1 MTLYVDIIFLENI
14 LMNSIILL
22 ATGVILKSSIKII
35 NNLIGS
41 TIGAIYAVIIYT
53 THIAVYSNLI
63 LKIILSIAMVYIT
76 FKPPNIKS
84 FLKHIIIFYLTSF
97 TFGGVAFAL
106 IYFVQPR
113 NILIKDG
120 VLVGTYPIKIILIG
134 GILGFII
141 ITISFKNIKGKFTK
155 KDMQCNIIIN
165 KNDREANIPAIV
177 DTGNV
182 LKDSITKMPVI
193 VIEKKKLEGIFPNQI
208 LENIGD
214 IISGKEVDLG
224 EYASKIRVIP
234 FKSLGKENGILL
246 GIKTEAINIIY
257 QDSLHYVKNI
267 IIGIYNGNLSRSGRY
282 YGLVGL
288 DVLNEQ

>member
-14 LMNSIILL
+14 FMNSIILL
-22 ATGVILKSSIKII
+22 ATGVVLKTPIKIV
-35 NNLIGS
+35 NNIIGS
-41 TIGAIYAVIIYT
+41 TLGAIYAIIIYT
-53 THIAVYSNLI
+53 THIAVYSNLV
-63 LKIILSIAMVYIT
+63 LKIILSIAIVYIT

-84 FLKHIIIFYLTSF
+84 FLKHIIIFYLASF

-106 IYFVQPR
+106 LYFVKPQ

-120 VLVGTYPIKIILIG
+120 VLVGTYPIKMILIG

-141 ITISFKNIKGKFTK
+141 ITIAFKNIKGKFTK
-155 KDMQCNIIIN
+155 KDMQCNIIIHKDN
-165 KNDREANIPAIV
+165 REANIPAII
-177 DTGNV
+177 DTGNL

-193 VIEKKKLEGIFPNQI
+193 VIEKKKLEGIIPNQI
-208 LENIGD
+208 LENVGN

-234 FKSLGKENGILL
+234 FKSLGKENGMLL
-246 GIKTEAINIIY
+246 GIKTEVINIIY
-257 QDSLHYVKNI
+257 QDSLHCIKNG

-282 YGLVGL
+282 FGLVGL